1 MKWFTST
8 FSFWT
13 ELAAEIRMWWIF
25 RSAAREENNLKKILE
40 NDLRVDWL
48 GRIYGVINMP
58 EEVIGAAEEVQ
69 QAYVLQQI
77 SKFGPLT
84 NELGISDII
93 YPEIERIPGTGS
105 YLVIM
110 WPQYDALGFWYIIGN
125 LIKTTFVTF
134 LIYLLGRVIWVN
146 FHKVTAAFE
155 KLLDLGGI

>member
-1 MKWFTST
+1 
-8 FSFWT
+8 
-13 ELAAEIRMWWIF
+13 
-25 RSAAREENNLKKILE
+25 
-40 NDLRVDWL
+40 
-48 GRIYGVINMP
+48 MP
-58 EEVIGAAEEVQ
+58 EEVLGAAEEVQ

-125 LIKTTFVTF
+125 LIKTAFVTF

-146 FHKVTAAFE
+146 FHEATALFE